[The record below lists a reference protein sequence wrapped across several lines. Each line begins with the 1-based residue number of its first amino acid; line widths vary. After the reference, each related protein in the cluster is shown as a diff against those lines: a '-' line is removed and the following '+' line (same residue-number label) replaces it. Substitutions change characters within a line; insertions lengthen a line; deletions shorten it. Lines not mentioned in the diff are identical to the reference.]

1 MFYDYDAG
9 NKRVFRRNYLQN
21 INIPDYGDGQTWQSL
36 DECHAG
42 LVADAKQQGRF
53 EQHKEPTENVMKKS
67 AKAELRAKSAEDLAT
82 LAKTARDTLMKA
94 RFSKSVEGKT
104 ITIQQREQRRQVAR
118 LETMLAEKKFAE
130 KKTVKAGVK
139 S

>member
-1 MFYDYDAG
+1 
-9 NKRVFRRNYLQN
+9 
-21 INIPDYGDGQTWQSL
+21 
-36 DECHAG
+36 
-42 LVADAKQQGRF
+42 
-53 EQHKEPTENVMKKS
+53 MKKS

-118 LETMLAEKKFAE
+118 LETMLGEKKIAE

>member
-1 MFYDYDAG
+1 
-9 NKRVFRRNYLQN
+9 
-21 INIPDYGDGQTWQSL
+21 
-36 DECHAG
+36 
-42 LVADAKQQGRF
+42 
-53 EQHKEPTENVMKKS
+53 MKKS